1 MLQCGRGGNKMEITG
16 KEIALIIA
24 AFLFG
29 LAAITFA
36 GRPTDC
42 ESYNSAIRAC
52 DVSKDYQTCVVAV
65 NSGYTRIL
73 KKDLK
78 KDEN

>member
-1 MLQCGRGGNKMEITG
+1 MEITG

-29 LAAITFA
+29 LAAMTFA
-36 GRPTDC
+36 GRPTKC

-52 DVSKDYQTCVVAV
+52 DIAKDYQTCVVAV

-73 KKDLK
+73 KNEKQQEDSK
-78 KDEN
+78 SN